1 MAEQPDHSRNAQ
13 MPEDLDELLAR
24 LELQEQIIQEQKIEL
39 ASKKK
44 EVSDLR
50 MVGEPGS
57 SREPQGNLPTTQ
69 NNAGSREFPRSTY
82 DSQLAP
88 LGGHSESPSK
98 RQNMYEPG
106 DEDFLQ
112 EQVNKHT
119 FAQAVDP
126 EFYTDDGFSHPMPP
140 DQYNA
145 MHAFPTLPR
154 GTGYA
159 GANVW
164 SDLKG
169 KGPALGAHPLP
180 PAPYWQ
186 MPAMPAMPNYH
197 PRPAPDQEPVADWK
211 PAGSDFRRTGTGPG
225 PANNFH
231 GSPSRQA
238 FSPSP
243 LSPPFVPNGTNSSW
257 NSANPTTP
265 STSLNSMPGYQA
277 MPYTGGYS
285 QAGHPEYSAGYRG
298 SPGTWNKS
306 TTASPSQPLGSNIYG
321 NSTESPNWKRLMERG
336 VACDWGYLVDRVVM
350 QNDQGASVF
359 LQHKLKDF
367 DHPEHKIEI
376 INAIVDKA
384 LPLMTNRFGNFLVQR
399 CFEYGEPYHVEAI
412 MKIIKNRVVQLSM
425 DAFGCHVIQRALD
438 TVPEPFK
445 VVVIQELLHHI
456 PETVMHRYACHVWQK
471 LFEVRWVG
479 TPPQIM
485 KYMNEALAGMW
496 PEIAMGETGSLVVQ
510 NIFENCLEDDKRP
523 CVNEVLGNLDM
534 IARGQ
539 FGNWCIQHICE
550 HGQPR
555 DQSVALDMVLH
566 NAVEYS
572 MDQYASKV
580 VEKCLKS
587 SVAPGFLDRYLER
600 VCEGRADRPRLPIID
615 SMPQVLFHGSDVV
628 ANTSVVASDQYGNYL
643 IQLILGTAPLHQR
656 EFVANHIRKHMVS
669 LRGSKF
675 GSRVGMLCINNNYL
689 HFNTQQSPGGNR
701 SGHGGSHNH
710 HHHHMH
716 GGGGGHRSHW
726 KGYR

>member
-1 MAEQPDHSRNAQ
+1 MAEPEHSRGAQ

-24 LELQEQIIQEQKIEL
+24 LELQEQIIQEQKLEL

-44 EVSDLR
+44 EVNDLR
-50 MVGEPGS
+50 MVGEAGS
-57 SREPQGNLPTTQ
+57 SRESQGNMPTAQ
-69 NNAGSREFPRSTY
+69 NNAGSREFPRATY
-82 DSQLAP
+82 DNQLAP

-98 RQNMYEPG
+98 RANMYEPG
-106 DEDFLQ
+106 DEDFIQ
-112 EQVNKHT
+112 DPVNKHT

-126 EFYTDDGFSHPMPP
+126 EFYADDGHSHPMPP
-140 DQYNA
+140 DQFNA
-145 MHAFPTLPR
+145 MHSFPSAPR

-159 GANVW
+159 GVNPW
-164 SDLKG
+164 SDGKG
-169 KGPALGAHPLP
+169 KGPSLGAHQPLP

-186 MPAMPAMPNYH
+186 MPPPVPSYH
-197 PRPAPDQEPVADWK
+197 SRPTPDQEPIPDWK
-211 PAGSDFRRTGTGPG
+211 APGPDFRRVGSGPG
-225 PANNFH
+225 PANAFH

-243 LSPPFVPNGTNSSW
+243 LSPPFVPTGTNSSW
-257 NSANPTTP
+257 NSINPTTP
-265 STSLNSMPGYQA
+265 SSSLNSIAGYQT

-285 QAGHPEYSAGYRG
+285 QTGHSEYSAGFRG
-298 SPGTWNKS
+298 SPGNWNKS
-306 TTASPSQPLGSNIYG
+306 TSASPGQPLGANLYG

-359 LQHKLKDF
+359 LQHKLKDL
-367 DHPEHKIEI
+367 DHPEHKLAI
-376 INAIVDKA
+376 INAIVEKA

-412 MKIIKNRVVQLSM
+412 MKIIKGRVVQLSM

-445 VVVIQELLHHI
+445 VVIIQELLHHI

-485 KYMNEALAGMW
+485 KYMNESLSGMW
-496 PEIAMGETGSLVVQ
+496 SEIAMGETGSLVVQ
-510 NIFENCLEDDKRP
+510 NIFENCLEEDKRP
-523 CVNEVLGNLDM
+523 CVNEVLANLDR

-566 NAVEYS
+566 NAVDYS

-587 SVAPGFLDRYLER
+587 SVASGFLDRYLER

-615 SMPQVLFHGSDVV
+615 I
-628 ANTSVVASDQYGNYL
+628 ASDQYGNYL

-675 GSRVGMLCINNNYL
+675 GSRVVAKLESL
-689 HFNTQQSPGGNR
+689 
-701 SGHGGSHNH
+701 
-710 HHHHMH
+710 
-716 GGGGGHRSHW
+716 
-726 KGYR
+726 

>member
-1 MAEQPDHSRNAQ
+1 MDEQQESSRNPQ

-24 LELQEQIIQEQKIEL
+24 LEMQEQIIQEQKIEL

-44 EVSDLR
+44 EVNDLR
-50 MVGEPGS
+50 MVGETGS
-57 SREPQGNLPTTQ
+57 SRGSQGNMPTAQ
-69 NNAGSREFPRSTY
+69 NNAGSREFLPSTY
-82 DSQLAP
+82 DNRMTPTA
-88 LGGHSESPSK
+88 GHPESPGN
-98 RQNMYEPG
+98 RANMFEPG
-106 DEDFLQ
+106 DEDFIQ
-112 EQVNKHT
+112 DQINKHT
-119 FAQAVDP
+119 FSQAVDP
-126 EFYTDDGFSHPMPP
+126 DFYTDGVHHPISPDHLNNMHPFSPV
-140 DQYNA
+140 A
-145 MHAFPTLPR
+145 PR

-164 SDLKG
+164 SDGKG
-169 KGPALGAHPLP
+169 KGPSGAP
-180 PAPYWQ
+180 PSLAPVPYWQ
-186 MPAMPAMPNYH
+186 IPAVQGYH
-197 PRPAPDQEPVADWK
+197 PRPAPDQEPVTDWK
-211 PAGSDFRRTGTGPG
+211 AVGADFRRAGPG
-225 PANNFH
+225 LNSANAFH
-231 GSPSRQA
+231 GSPGRQA

-243 LSPPFVPNGTNSSW
+243 LSPPFVPSGATSSW

-265 STSLNSMPGYQA
+265 SSSLNSLPGYPT
-277 MPYTGGYS
+277 MPYTGNYS
-285 QAGHPEYSAGYRG
+285 QSVHTDYSAGYRAG
-298 SPGTWNKS
+298 PGNWNKS
-306 TTASPSQPLGSNIYG
+306 TSASPTQPLGANLYG

-376 INAIVDKA
+376 INAIVEKA

-412 MKIIKNRVVQLSM
+412 MKLIKGRVVQLSM

-445 VVVIQELLHHI
+445 VMIIQELLHRI

-471 LFEVRWVG
+471 LFEVRWIG

-485 KYMNEALAGMW
+485 KYMNEALSGMW

-510 NIFENCLEDDKRP
+510 NIFENCLEEDKRP
-523 CVNEVLGNLDM
+523 CVNEVLANLDM

-615 SMPQVLFHGSDVV
+615 I
-628 ANTSVVASDQYGNYL
+628 ASDQYGNYL
-643 IQLILGTAPLHQR
+643 IQLILGTAPVHQR

-689 HFNTQQSPGGNR
+689 HFSSHGSPNGNR
-701 SGHGGSHNH
+701 SGHGGGHG
-710 HHHHMH
+710 HHMH
-716 GGGGGHRSHW
+716 GGGHRNHW